1 MRKRLALFLLL
12 SIISIVGGIRE
23 EFKDRSHLYTFVS
36 SEIRELRNQK
46 KDKHILLKVSNKKIV
61 VVTASGRDKDD
72 ESFGVDDIATYFIN
86 SNFSPIFRINL
97 IEVRFFHFLK
107 KNNLICTI
115 LNRYKERVLR
125 I

>member
-23 EFKDRSHLYTFVS
+23 ELKDRSHLYTFVS
-36 SEIRELRNQK
+36 SEIRELRNQR

-61 VVTASGRDKDD
+61 VVTASSRDKDD
-72 ESFGVDDIATYFIN
+72 DSFAVDDIAIYFIN

-97 IEVRFFHFLK
+97 IEVRFFYFFK